1 MKKLVSIDYMRAL
14 SAIYIVAFW
23 HLMEYVKAIPEHLYK
38 NIWTGTITVGILGLF
53 VFISGYLTGGR
64 KGQSLSPLD
73 FYRKRLMR
81 IYPLYALAI
90 YLFYLYGINGSQT
103 SLISLFG
110 LSMYYGSK
118 PITLWFITMIVMF
131 YLLAPFL
138 LKLADRPLRYFAAV
152 SGVFTASVGLYM
164 AVGTVDIR
172 LLLYLPCFAAGLF
185 CSIHGIVNKVFNL
198 KTMMLLL
205 GMGLPL
211 MQLESGMLAPSRLG
225 RVPIILSL
233 AYLTFYLFYRNEKL
247 FKNSRLITFLS
258 YGSFAMYLFH
268 RPIYSTLTDWYLPEG
283 NWQQLLYMVA
293 IFVAFVTTIS
303 WCLQKAYDLILSA
316 TQKPK
321 QSTNN
326 A

>member
-1 MKKLVSIDYMRAL
+1 MKKLVSVDYMRAL

-23 HLMEYVKAIPEHLYK
+23 HLMEYVKAIPEHFYK
-38 NIWTGTITVGILGLF
+38 NIWTGTITVSILGLF

-90 YLFYLYGINGSQT
+90 CLFYLYGINGSQT

-110 LSMYYGSK
+110 LSMYWGAK
-118 PITLWFITMIVMF
+118 PITLWFITMIVVF
-131 YLLAPFL
+131 YLLAPFF
-138 LKLADRPLRYFAAV
+138 LKLADRPLLYLAAV
-152 SGVFTASVGLYM
+152 SGVFTASVGMYVAL
-164 AVGTVDIR
+164 GTVDIR

-185 CSIHGIVNKVFNL
+185 CSIHGIVNRVFNP
-198 KTMMLLL
+198 KTMMLLF
-205 GMGLPL
+205 GMGIPL

-225 RVPIILSL
+225 RVPLILSL
-233 AYLTFYLFYRNEKL
+233 AYLTFYMFCRNENL
-247 FKNSRLITFLS
+247 FKSSRLIEFFS
-258 YGSFAMYLFH
+258 YGSFTMYLFH

-283 NWQQLLYMVA
+283 NWQQLLYMLA
-293 IFVAFVTTIS
+293 IFMVFVTTIS
-303 WCLQKAYDLILSA
+303 WSMQRAYDLMLAA
-316 TQKPK
+316 TRKPK
-321 QSTNN
+321 QSSTG